1 LWRDGKEGEM
11 SDVTAGAVMT
21 LAIPLGLLMVVL
33 AIWAIRFR
41 GAEKQELSELS
52 HADDGS

>member
-1 LWRDGKEGEM
+1 M

-33 AIWAIRFR
+33 VVWAVRFR
-41 GAEKQELSELS
+41 RAEKEEISELRQ
-52 HADDGS
+52 ADDVD

>member
-1 LWRDGKEGEM
+1 M

-33 AIWAIRFR
+33 VIWAIRFR
-41 GAEKQELSELS
+41 RAEKEELSELR
-52 HADDGS
+52 HADDG